1 MADQAA
7 EVSVDDLLPLE
18 ASSELERLAAK
29 IAIHDKAYHQNDAPT
44 ITDADYDALRQRN
57 DAIEARFPDLVRA
70 DSPSKR
76 VGAAVRE
83 GFSKVEHAKPMLSL
97 GNAFSDDDI
106 EEFFE
111 RIRRFL
117 NLDTGQPIEVVGE
130 PKIDGLSVSAR
141 YEGGKL
147 VQGATRGD
155 GTTGENITA
164 NLRTLTDL
172 PQIIGA
178 ADVPDVLEVRG
189 EVYMSKA
196 DFSALNARQEA
207 AGNKLF
213 ANPRNAAAGSL
224 RQLDP
229 EITRARPLSMFA
241 YAAGDI
247 SAPFA
252 PSQWTFLDKLKAW
265 GFVTNPLTRLCQT
278 AEGVIA
284 LYRHIGAL
292 RADLD
297 YDIDG
302 MVYKVNDFAWQER
315 LGFVSRAPRWA
326 IAHKFPAEKAETTL
340 NEITI
345 QVGRTGALTPVAN
358 LQPVTVGGVV
368 VSRATLHNADEIER
382 LGVREKDRVIIQRA
396 GDVIPQVVSVV
407 IDKRP
412 DDTKPFQ
419 FPTTCPECGS
429 VVVQEEG
436 EVVRRCSG
444 GLICPAQAIERLK
457 HFVSRNAFDIEGLG
471 GKHIENFRNDGLI
484 KTPSDIFRLPDHRDK
499 LEGRE
504 GWGDKS
510 IDNLFQALEDRKH
523 IELPRFIFAL
533 GIPHVGQATARLL
546 AKQYVSLKG
555 WIAAM
560 EDATI
565 IGSEAFSDLT
575 NIDGIGPAVA
585 NDIIAFIREP
595 HNRDELERLNTLLDV
610 QNFEAPD
617 ENSSPVAGKTV
628 VFTGTLE
635 TIGRNEAKAKAE
647 SLGAKVAGS
656 VSKKTD
662 IVIAGPGAGSKLKKA
677 EELGLQ
683 VLSEQEWIDLI
694 RET

>member
-1 MADQAA
+1 MADEAS
-7 EVSVDDLLPLE
+7 EVAPADLLPLE
-18 ASSELERLAAK
+18 ASGELERLAK
-29 IAIHDKAYHQNDAPT
+29 EIAVHDTAYHQNDTPT
-44 ITDADYDALRQRN
+44 ITDAAYDALRRRN
-57 DAIEARFPDLVRA
+57 DEIEALYPNLIRA
-70 DSPSKR
+70 DSPSRR
-76 VGAAVRE
+76 VGAAVKE
-83 GFSKVEHAKPMLSL
+83 GFSKVAHAKPMLSL
-97 GNAFSDDDI
+97 GNAFSADDI

-117 NLDTGQPIEVVGE
+117 NLDADLPIEVVGE

-141 YEGGKL
+141 YEGGRL
-147 VQGATRGD
+147 IQGATRGD

-172 PQIIGA
+172 PQIIDA
-178 ADVPDVLEVRG
+178 DDVPDVLEVRG

-196 DFSALNARQEA
+196 DFQALNARQEA
-207 AGNKLF
+207 AGNKVF

-229 EITRARPLSMFA
+229 AITRARPLSMFA
-241 YAAGDI
+241 YAPGDL
-247 SAPFA
+247 SAPVGS
-252 PSQWTFLDKLKAW
+252 SQWTFLDKLKSW
-265 GFVTNPLTRLCQT
+265 GFVTNPLTRLCKS
-278 AEGVIA
+278 ADEVLA
-284 LYRHIGAL
+284 LYNEIGEA

-302 MVYKVNDFAWQER
+302 MVYKINDFGWQER

-326 IAHKFPAEKAETTL
+326 IAHKFPAEKAETKL

-382 LGVREKDRVIIQRA
+382 LGVREGDRVIIQRA

-407 IDKRP
+407 MDKRP
-412 DDTKPFQ
+412 TEAVAYE
-419 FPTTCPECGS
+419 FPETCPECGS
-429 VVVQEEG
+429 VAVQEEG

-484 KTPSDIFRLPDHRDK
+484 STPADIFLLPGQRQN

-504 GWGDKS
+504 GWGEKS
-510 IDNLFQALEDRKH
+510 IDNLFEALEERKR
-523 IELPRFIFAL
+523 IELPRFVFAL
-533 GIPHVGQATARLL
+533 GIPGVGQATARLL
-546 AKQYVSLKG
+546 AKQYLSLDG
-555 WIAAM
+555 WIEAMTAAS
-560 EDATI
+560 I
-565 IGSEAFSDLT
+565 HGSEAYADLT
-575 NIDGIGPAVA
+575 NIDGIGPGVA
-585 NDIIAFIREP
+585 ANILAFFAEP
-595 HNRDELERLNTLLDV
+595 HNRTELGRLQDVLDV
-610 QNFEAPD
+610 QEFEAPD
-617 ENSSPVAGKTV
+617 ESSSPVAGKTV

-635 TIGRNEAKAKAE
+635 TVGRSEAKAKAE

-662 IVIAGPGAGSKLKKA
+662 ILIAGPGAGSKLRKA
-677 EELGLQ
+677 EELGVQ
-683 VLSEQEWIDLI
+683 VLSELQWLDLI
-694 RET
+694 S